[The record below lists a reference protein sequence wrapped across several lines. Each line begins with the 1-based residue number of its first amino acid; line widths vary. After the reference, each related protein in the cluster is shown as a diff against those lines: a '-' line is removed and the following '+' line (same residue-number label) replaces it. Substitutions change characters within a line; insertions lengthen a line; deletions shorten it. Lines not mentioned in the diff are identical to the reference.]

1 MDYGIYIYSRFK
13 EFRDG
18 GEPLQEVFRHTLRI
32 TGSGVLFADLTLAIG
47 TGTWIFSPLQFQ
59 ADMGILL
66 TFMFL
71 VNMLGAII
79 LLPALAAWLL
89 PANKPGR

>member
-1 MDYGIYIYSRFK
+1 M
-13 EFRDG
+13 
-18 GEPLQEVFRHTLRI
+18 VF
-32 TGSGVLFADLTLAIG
+32 TGVTLAIG

-79 LLPALAAWLL
+79 LLPALASWLL
-89 PANKPGR
+89 PRAGGES

>member
-1 MDYGIYIYSRFK
+1 MRQGKSLRQAYALT
-13 EFRDG
+13 
-18 GEPLQEVFRHTLRI
+18 LQM
-32 TGSGVLFADLTLAIG
+32 TGNAVLFTGISLAIG
-47 TGTWIFSPLQFQ
+47 VGTWIFSPLKFQ

-79 LLPALAAWLL
+79 LLPALAAWLYR
-89 PANKPGR
+89 PKTIRETTVDP